1 MTNLAILLD
10 DGDKSF
16 FNLSFVLVRRDAQ
29 TLGRDQLMN
38 YEGTEFLE
46 VLFWNFLQAA
56 LIPALLPTIAIVI
69 FGVLIL
75 RRLPKKGSN
84 HPKNDQV

>member
-1 MTNLAILLD
+1 
-10 DGDKSF
+10 
-16 FNLSFVLVRRDAQ
+16 
-29 TLGRDQLMN
+29 MN

-46 VLFWNFLQAA
+46 MLFWNFLQAA
-56 LIPALLPTIAIVI
+56 LIPALLPTIAIVV

-84 HPKNDQV
+84 PPKHDQI